1 MEKIVKVGEYEF
13 SARSNAATLLS
24 YRRNF
29 GRDGMKD
36 LLALV
41 KDLDEKRKKKKSNS
55 ADKNIENTD
64 EEKKMIVQIFADGSF
79 EVETLYRFIW
89 TFANSADK
97 TIPPME
103 EWLEGFDI
111 PALEFISEVFPQI
124 SDLLFSMAKTNVVP
138 RKK

>member
-13 SARSNAATLLS
+13 PVRSNAATLLS

-41 KDLDEKRKKKKSNS
+41 KGVGNKNAND
-55 ADKNIENTD
+55 ADSV
-64 EEKKMIVQIFADGSF
+64 VQAFADGSF
-79 EVETLYRFIW
+79 EIETLYRYIW
-89 TFANSADK
+89 TFAKSVDK
-97 TIPPME
+97 EIPPME

-111 PALEFISEVFPQI
+111 PALEFVSEVFPQI
-124 SDLLFSMAKTNVVP
+124 SDLLFSMAKTNVKS
-138 RKK
+138 KKK

>member
-1 MEKIVKVGEYEF
+1 MEKIVKVEEYEF
-13 SARSNAATLLS
+13 PVRSNAATLLS

-41 KDLDEKRKKKKSNS
+41 KGVGNKNAND
-55 ADKNIENTD
+55 ADSV
-64 EEKKMIVQIFADGSF
+64 VQAFADGSF
-79 EVETLYRFIW
+79 EVETLYRYIW
-89 TFANSADK
+89 TFAKSADK
-97 TIPPME
+97 SIPPME
-103 EWLEGFDI
+103 EWLEGFDV
-111 PALEFISEVFPQI
+111 PALEFVSEVFTQI

>member
-13 SARSNAATLLS
+13 PARSNAATLLS

-41 KDLDEKRKKKKSNS
+41 KGVGNKNAND
-55 ADKNIENTD
+55 ADSV
-64 EEKKMIVQIFADGSF
+64 VQAFADGSF
-79 EVETLYRFIW
+79 EVETLYRYIW
-89 TFANSADK
+89 TFAKSADK
-97 TIPPME
+97 EIPPME

-111 PALEFISEVFPQI
+111 PALEFVSEVFPQI
-124 SDLLFSMAKTNVVP
+124 SDLLFSMAKTNVKS
-138 RKK
+138 KKK

>member
-13 SARSNAATLLS
+13 PVRSNAATLLS

-41 KDLDEKRKKKKSNS
+41 KGVGNKNAND
-55 ADKNIENTD
+55 ADSV
-64 EEKKMIVQIFADGSF
+64 VQAFADGSF
-79 EVETLYRFIW
+79 EIETLYRYIW
-89 TFANSADK
+89 TFAKSADK
-97 TIPPME
+97 VIPPME

-111 PALEFISEVFPQI
+111 PALEFVSEVFPQI
-124 SDLLFSMAKTNVVP
+124 SDLLFSMAKTNVKS
-138 RKK
+138 KKK

>member
-13 SARSNAATLLS
+13 PVRSNAATLLS

-41 KDLDEKRKKKKSNS
+41 KDVGNKNAND
-55 ADKNIENTD
+55 ADSV
-64 EEKKMIVQIFADGSF
+64 VQAFADGSF
-79 EVETLYRFIW
+79 EMETLYRFIW
-89 TFANSADK
+89 VFAKSADK
-97 TIPPME
+97 SIPPME

-111 PALEFISEVFPQI
+111 PALEFVSEVFPQI
-124 SDLLFSMAKTNVVP
+124 SDLLFSMAKTNVKS
-138 RKK
+138 KKK

>member
-13 SARSNAATLLS
+13 PARSNAATLLS

-41 KDLDEKRKKKKSNS
+41 KGFGNKN
-55 ADKNIENTD
+55 ADD
-64 EEKKMIVQIFADGSF
+64 ADSVVQAFADGSF
-79 EVETLYRFIW
+79 EIETLYRYIW
-89 TFANSADK
+89 TFAKSADK
-97 TIPPME
+97 SIPPLE

-111 PALEFISEVFPQI
+111 PALEFVSEVFPQI
-124 SDLLFSMAKTNVVP
+124 SDLLFSMAKTNVKA
-138 RKK
+138 KKK

>member
-13 SARSNAATLLS
+13 PVRSSAATLLS

-41 KDLDEKRKKKKSNS
+41 KGVGNKNAND
-55 ADKNIENTD
+55 ADSV
-64 EEKKMIVQIFADGSF
+64 VQAFADGSF
-79 EVETLYRFIW
+79 EIETLYRYIW
-89 TFANSADK
+89 TFAKSADK
-97 TIPPME
+97 EIPPME

-111 PALEFISEVFPQI
+111 PALEFVSEVFPQI
-124 SDLLFSMAKTNVVP
+124 SDLLFSMAKTNVKS
-138 RKK
+138 KKK

>member
-13 SARSNAATLLS
+13 PVRSNAATLLS

-41 KDLDEKRKKKKSNS
+41 KGFGNKN
-55 ADKNIENTD
+55 ADD
-64 EEKKMIVQIFADGSF
+64 ADSVVQAYADGSF

-97 TIPPME
+97 AIPPLE
-103 EWLEGFDI
+103 EWLEGFDV
-111 PALEFISEVFPQI
+111 PALEFVSEVFPQI
-124 SDLLFSMAKTNVVP
+124 SDLLFSMAKTNVKS
-138 RKK
+138 KKK

>member
-13 SARSNAATLLS
+13 PARSNAATLLS

-41 KDLDEKRKKKKSNS
+41 KGFGNKN
-55 ADKNIENTD
+55 ADD
-64 EEKKMIVQIFADGSF
+64 ADSVVQAFADGSF
-79 EVETLYRFIW
+79 EIETLYRYIW
-89 TFANSADK
+89 TFAKSADK
-97 TIPPME
+97 EIPPME

-111 PALEFISEVFPQI
+111 PALEFVSEVFPQI
-124 SDLLFSMAKTNVVP
+124 SDLLFSMAKTNVKS
-138 RKK
+138 KKK

>member
-13 SARSNAATLLS
+13 PVRSNAATLLS

-41 KDLDEKRKKKKSNS
+41 KGVGNKNAND
-55 ADKNIENTD
+55 ADSV
-64 EEKKMIVQIFADGSF
+64 VQAFADGSF
-79 EVETLYRFIW
+79 EVETLYRYIW
-89 TFANSADK
+89 TFAKSADK
-97 TIPPME
+97 EIPPME

-111 PALEFISEVFPQI
+111 PALEFVSEVFPQI
-124 SDLLFSMAKTNVVP
+124 SDLLFSMAKTNVKS
-138 RKK
+138 KKK

>member
-13 SARSNAATLLS
+13 PVRSNAATLLS

-41 KDLDEKRKKKKSNS
+41 KGVGNKNAND
-55 ADKNIENTD
+55 ADSV
-64 EEKKMIVQIFADGSF
+64 VQAFADGSF
-79 EVETLYRFIW
+79 EIETLYRYIW
-89 TFANSADK
+89 TFAKSADK
-97 TIPPME
+97 EIPPME

-111 PALEFISEVFPQI
+111 PALEFVSEVFPQI
-124 SDLLFSMAKTNVVP
+124 SDLLFSMAKTNVKS
-138 RKK
+138 KKK

>member
-13 SARSNAATLLS
+13 PARSNAATLLS

-41 KDLDEKRKKKKSNS
+41 KGVGNKNAND
-55 ADKNIENTD
+55 ADSV
-64 EEKKMIVQIFADGSF
+64 VQAFADGSF
-79 EVETLYRFIW
+79 EVETLYRYIW
-89 TFANSADK
+89 VFAKSADK
-97 TIPPME
+97 SIPPME

-111 PALEFISEVFPQI
+111 PALEFVSEVFPQI
-124 SDLLFSMAKTNVVP
+124 SDLLFSMAKTNVKS
-138 RKK
+138 KKK

>member
-13 SARSNAATLLS
+13 PARSNAATLLS

-41 KDLDEKRKKKKSNS
+41 KGVG
-55 ADKNIENTD
+55 DKNAND
-64 EEKKMIVQIFADGSF
+64 ADSVVQAFADGSF
-79 EVETLYRFIW
+79 EVETLYRYIW
-89 TFANSADK
+89 VFAKSADK
-97 TIPPME
+97 SIPPME

-111 PALEFISEVFPQI
+111 PALEFVSEVFPQI
-124 SDLLFSMAKTNVVP
+124 SDLLFSMAKTNVKS
-138 RKK
+138 KKK